1 MYRIVTLIAC
11 AAFALALPADAIA
24 QEGEGDRQ
32 GQQEEQDWTQPK
44 KYEDVDWVGAYFMKF
59 KPGMMDRG
67 LQIIEDHFIA
77 VDEQMGREGTEA
89 YRFVTGEWD
98 MVVYF
103 PLEEG
108 PGQLAWEISPSDA
121 EWNAVFMEREGGAE
135 QAGQVFQ
142 NFSETLERGRYE
154 LAMKPHQGTP

>member
-11 AAFALALPADAIA
+11 AAFALTLPTDAIA
-24 QEGEGDRQ
+24 QED
-32 GQQEEQDWTQPK
+32 QEEQDWTQPK
-44 KYEDVDWVGAYFMKF
+44 MYEDVDWVGAYFMKF

-154 LAMKPHQGTP
+154 IAMKPHQGTP